1 MLGSIY
7 IIKNTINDKVYI
19 GQTVQSL
26 NDRFKQHKTASL
38 KGGKTKLY
46 KAMQEYGTD
55 VFYIELIGTYDVIQ
69 LTQKEIDNIIKYDSI
84 HNGYNSV
91 IPVGDVLHTSRF
103 NECIE
108 DIIDMYLGGSTYNE
122 IALRFNT
129 SRNSVAKLCSDL
141 SYIRVENKT
150 RSKSNSTG
158 VVAYTRNYEPI
169 AGFYSIKKVGEYLV
183 SNGFKTPE
191 KDLRNLYNYI
201 NAACQRDNI
210 AYGFRWQYY
219 EDLLYEDKVFRTKFD
234 KEAYIQ
240 GGIAYQPDGK
250 KYFVC
255 DGALDNKIVSN
266 EKDNKCIICG
276 NIISRDATLC
286 RGCYTNKL
294 QHNIPDKETLQ
305 ELILKYSY
313 EEIGRQYNVT
323 GKSVRKWCNKYNIAK
338 TLINRDD
345 SGVQI
350 IETGISFGKFRDAAI
365 YLINNGY
372 SSSNNIS
379 GLAYRISQSKKNGT
393 ALFGLHFK

>member
-69 LTQKEIDNIIKYDSI
+69 LTQKEIDNILKYDSI

-141 SYIRVENKT
+141 SYIRFENKT

-169 AGFYSIKKVGEYLV
+169 AGFYSIKKAGEYLV
-183 SNGFKTPE
+183 SNGFKVPE

-219 EDLLYEDKVFRTKFD
+219 EDLLYEDKIFRTKFD

-240 GGIAYQPDGK
+240 GKQAYQPEGK
-250 KYFVC
+250 KYYIV
-255 DGALDNKIVSN
+255 DGSIDRFNNKQYKCIDCGKNITHRATRCLECSYTYRSKLIKSKENNVDKSNKITNAYKINRVYN
-266 EKDNKCIICG
+266 ANCRVCG
-276 NIISRDATLC
+276 KPITESSLTHMCNSCANVVAKGKSPKPSRDELKALLDQ
-286 RGCYTNKL
+286 GL
-294 QHNIPDKETLQ
+294 QKKQIA
-305 ELILKYSY
+305 ELYGRTPSTIQYWINSY
-313 EEIGRQYNVT
+313 ELR
-323 GKSVRKWCNKYNIAK
+323 
-338 TLINRDD
+338 
-345 SGVQI
+345 
-350 IETGISFGKFRDAAI
+350 
-365 YLINNGY
+365 
-372 SSSNNIS
+372 
-379 GLAYRISQSKKNGT
+379 
-393 ALFGLHFK
+393 